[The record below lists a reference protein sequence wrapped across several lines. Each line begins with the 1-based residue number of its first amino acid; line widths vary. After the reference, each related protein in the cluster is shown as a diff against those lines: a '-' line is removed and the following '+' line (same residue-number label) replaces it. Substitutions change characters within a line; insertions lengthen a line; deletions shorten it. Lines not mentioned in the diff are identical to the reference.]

1 MQSISI
7 LVLCLIAHVSIE
19 IPRCKWFSLGPTS
32 KLLYF
37 PSLPLLLYFPLP
49 LPGHCQYCTCW
60 KNRVASCIVPRR
72 QTGIVT
78 NHQPTAKIQ
87 YCDQYFY
94 SSTAISEQNVASCVY
109 MNVCFFSFWL
119 GFIFW
124 QMYFKAMIVSI
135 MIKLTAPLK
144 AFIIWSS
151 TTALVWT
158 GLIGVLKEVW
168 NCYLQTINFTHH

>member
-1 MQSISI
+1 MFGPFEFFCRSFPNTSSFMQSISI

-37 PSLPLLLYFPLP
+37 PSLPLLLYVPAWPLP
-49 LPGHCQYCTCW
+49 ILHMLEKQSCQLYCPTTSDWYC
-60 KNRVASCIVPRR
+60 
-72 QTGIVT
+72 
-78 NHQPTAKIQ
+78 HQPSTHSKNPILWSIFLL
-87 YCDQYFY
+87 FY
-94 SSTAISEQNVASCVY
+94 SNIRTK
-109 MNVCFFSFWL
+109 
-119 GFIFW
+119 W
-124 QMYFKAMIVSI
+124 QMYFKAMIVS

-144 AFIIWSS
+144 AIIIWSS